1 MDEMTDAPQTVGWI
15 GLGRM
20 GGPMARH
27 LLRAGYHVQGFDLAD
42 DAVEQHRLAGGAV
55 AASVADAARGADFVV
70 TMLNSDES
78 LQQVVDDA
86 DGLYTVLR
94 PPAILL
100 DMSTS
105 RVATIRGMAARF
117 AEAGIPLLDAPV
129 TGGVQGADK
138 GTLDIMIG
146 GDAEAFE
153 RCRGLLAV
161 MSRKV
166 TYVGASGAGLLA
178 KYVNQIVMAAT
189 FCAAAEGLAL
199 ATKGGAD
206 PARVWEAISS
216 GLAASPLLASTVQSI
231 ASASY
236 GQAAELLLFH
246 KDTAYALSAG
256 TDLAAWLPMTAQ
268 AHEAFKLAVQAGYG
282 GGNAPGVAQL
292 WEQLMDVRLRT
303 E

>member
-1 MDEMTDAPQTVGWI
+1 MPEMTNTMQTVGWI

-27 LLRAGYHVQGFDLAD
+27 LLRAGYRVQGFDLAP
-42 DAVEQHRLAGGAV
+42 DAVEQHSKAGGAV
-55 AASVADAARGADFVV
+55 SASVGDAARGADFVV

-78 LQQVVDDA
+78 LQRVVEGA
-86 DGLYTVLR
+86 DGLLALLR
-94 PPAILL
+94 PPAVFL

-105 RVATIRGMAARF
+105 RVGTIRRMAAHF
-117 AEAGIPLLDAPV
+117 AERHIPLLDAPV
-129 TGGVQGADK
+129 TGGVQGADQA
-138 GTLDIMIG
+138 TLDIMVG
-146 GDAEAFE
+146 GDVEAFE
-153 RCRGLLAV
+153 RCRALLAA

-189 FCAAAEGLAL
+189 FCAASEGLAL

-206 PARVWEAISS
+206 PARVWDAISS

-231 ASASY
+231 ASESY
-236 GQAAELLLFH
+236 GEAAELMLFY
-246 KDTAYALSAG
+246 KDTAYALGAG
-256 TDLAAWLPMTAQ
+256 TDLAAWLPMTSQ
-268 AHEAFKLAVQAGYG
+268 AHEAFKLAVQAGFG